1 MSVAGLVLVS
11 VTLPSSGKPPPS
23 GFPEFGHQIV
33 GPPPGHTGGFGE
45 PTCLECHIGS
55 RLNQPGSTLAV
66 IGIGGSYRPG
76 ETYEVTVRLLS
87 YDMLAAGFQAA
98 FRKAEDLDRGK
109 SAGVLRSLDD
119 RVAVVPSESGDVRY
133 VQHTD
138 RGTPADG
145 ELAEWTFE
153 WTAPEHR
160 EPVALHVAAN
170 SGNGDNSPLDDL
182 VYTSSIILT
191 ARRER

>member
-1 MSVAGLVLVS
+1 
-11 VTLPSSGKPPPS
+11 VTITLSSSSELAKHT
-23 GFPEFGHQIV
+23 FPKFGHQIV

-55 RLNQPGSTLAV
+55 DLNEPGSTLEV

-76 ETYEVTVRLLS
+76 ELYKVTIRLVS

-98 FRKAEDLDRGK
+98 FRTTKDLNHGK
-109 SAGVLRSLDD
+109 STGKLRPIDD

-138 RGTPADG
+138 LGTPANG
-145 ELAEWTFE
+145 KSVEWMFE
-153 WTAPEHR
+153 WTAPTHEQD
-160 EPVALHVAAN
+160 VAVHIAAN
-170 SGNGDNSPLDDL
+170 SGNGDNSPLGDL

-191 ARRER
+191 SRR